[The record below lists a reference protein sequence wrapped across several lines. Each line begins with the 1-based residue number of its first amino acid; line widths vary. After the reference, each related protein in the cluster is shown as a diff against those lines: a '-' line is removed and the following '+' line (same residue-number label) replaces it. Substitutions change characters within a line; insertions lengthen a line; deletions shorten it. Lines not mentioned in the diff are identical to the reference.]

1 MEQPDSLP
9 PPLRCFG
16 LESLED
22 ESTKHPPV
30 MAEFGLAVA
39 VFQLLDQGIKLA
51 HTVASA
57 KDAPGDI
64 QTLLQDLKYLKN
76 VLSKI
81 FCVGKKEPEC
91 LQGPINEFTKDLEVL
106 TKSLDD
112 LDLKKTKR
120 VRWALGEEKRV
131 KKATERMEAYK
142 SLFSMAMVADERYAT
157 CT

>member
-1 MEQPDSLP
+1 MYRCGLRLRLINITSTQPLQTSAVVEQPDSLP
-9 PPLRCFG
+9 PPHRCFG

-30 MAEFGLAVA
+30 MAEFGLAVG

-76 VLSKI
+76 VLSEI
-81 FCVGKKEPEC
+81 FCVGKKSQSASRIP
-91 LQGPINEFTKDLEVL
+91 
-106 TKSLDD
+106 
-112 LDLKKTKR
+112 
-120 VRWALGEEKRV
+120 
-131 KKATERMEAYK
+131 
-142 SLFSMAMVADERYAT
+142 SMNLPRT
-157 CT
+157 